1 MIVIRM
7 DRRHGLL
14 EIDGHAGYAEKGKD
28 IVCAAVSAL
37 ACSLVCYGRGKVERE
52 DGHMS
57 FSAGKMSTRA
67 RGAFDC
73 TYGGFA
79 LLADA
84 YPTHVTLI
92 GN

>member
-37 ACSLVCYGRGKVERE
+37 ACALVGYVSGKVERE

-73 TYGGFA
+73 TYGGFEM
-79 LLADA
+79 LADA

>member
-7 DRRHGLL
+7 NRRHGLL

-37 ACSLVCYGRGKVERE
+37 ACPLVGYVSGSVERE

-57 FSAGKMSTRA
+57 FQAEKMSTRA

-73 TYGGFA
+73 AYGGFA
-79 LLADA
+79 LLAEG
-84 YPTHVTLI
+84 YPAHVTLI

>member
-1 MIVIRM
+1 M
-7 DRRHGLL
+7 L

-37 ACSLVCYGRGKVERE
+37 ACSLVCYVRGKVERE

>member
-1 MIVIRM
+1 M

-14 EIDGHAGYAEKGKD
+14 EIDGHAGYAEKGED

-37 ACSLVCYGRGKVERE
+37 ACSLAAYVSGIEERG
-52 DGHMS
+52 DGHMR
-57 FSAGKMSTRA
+57 FSAGKMSSRA

-73 TYGGFA
+73 VYGGFA
-79 LLADA
+79 MLAHK
-84 YPTHVTLI
+84 YPAHVTLI

>member
-1 MIVIRM
+1 M
-7 DRRHGLL
+7 L

-37 ACSLVCYGRGKVERE
+37 ACSLVCYVRGKVERE

-73 TYGGFA
+73 TYGGFTM
-79 LLADA
+79 LADA

>member
-7 DRRHGLL
+7 DRRHGQL

-37 ACSLVCYGRGKVERE
+37 ACSLVCYVRGKVERE

>member
-14 EIDGHAGYAEKGKD
+14 EIAGHAGYAEKGKD

-37 ACSLVCYGRGKVERE
+37 ACSLVCYVRGKVERE

>member
-37 ACSLVCYGRGKVERE
+37 AYSLVGYVSGKVERE

-57 FSAGKMSTRA
+57 FSADKMSKRA

-73 TYGGFA
+73 TYCGFTM
-79 LLADA
+79 LADA
-84 YPTHVTLI
+84 YPAHVTLM

>member
-37 ACSLVCYGRGKVERE
+37 ACSLVCYVRGKVERE

>member
-37 ACSLVCYGRGKVERE
+37 ACSLVCYVRGKVERE

-84 YPTHVTLI
+84 YPAHVTLI

>member
-1 MIVIRM
+1 M
-7 DRRHGLL
+7 L
-14 EIDGHAGYAEKGKD
+14 EIDGHAGYAEKGKG

-37 ACSLVCYGRGKVERE
+37 ACSLVCYVRGKVERE

-73 TYGGFA
+73 TYGGFTM
-79 LLADA
+79 LADA

>member
-7 DRRHGLL
+7 DRRHGML

-37 ACSLVCYGRGKVERE
+37 ACSLVCYVRGKVERE

>member
-28 IVCAAVSAL
+28 IVCAAVSSL
-37 ACSLVCYGRGKVERE
+37 ACSLVGYVNGKVERE

-57 FSAGKMSTRA
+57 FSAGKMSTKA

-73 TYGGFA
+73 TYGGFTM
-79 LLADA
+79 LADA

>member
-1 MIVIRM
+1 M

-37 ACSLVCYGRGKVERE
+37 ACSLVCYVRGKVERE

-73 TYGGFA
+73 TYGGFTM
-79 LLADA
+79 LADA

>member
-7 DRRHGLL
+7 DRRHGQL

-37 ACSLVCYGRGKVERE
+37 ACSLVCYVSGKVERE

>member
-28 IVCAAVSAL
+28 IVCAAVSVL
-37 ACSLVCYGRGKVERE
+37 ACSLVGYVSGCVKRE

-57 FSAGKMSTRA
+57 FSAGKMSSRA

-73 TYGGFA
+73 AYGGFA
-79 LLADA
+79 MLAEA
-84 YPTHVTLI
+84 YPAHVTLM

>member
-37 ACSLVCYGRGKVERE
+37 ACSLVGYVSGKVERE

-73 TYGGFA
+73 AYGGFA
-79 LLADA
+79 LLAEA
-84 YPTHVTLI
+84 YPAHVTLI

>member
-1 MIVIRM
+1 M

-37 ACSLVCYGRGKVERE
+37 ACSLVCYVRGKVERE